1 MQEFQQRNTAPAGV
15 LAQLAVPCTELTDFK
30 TRKIENFTRWV
41 QILVLKPKGQLA
53 LVQTPREEFVRKI
66 AGSFAKSPPDMD
78 ALAKRIREHLAKNDS
93 AARIASTKPI
103 GATSEAFFVEI
114 RGTAQV
120 GSLSSPTSAVMAI
133 TTANHLPLGVYA
145 FATPKAKGD
154 SPAETLMAYLRS
166 VIDRN

>member
-1 MQEFQQRNTAPAGV
+1 MQEFQRRNTAPAGE

-30 TRKIENFTRWV
+30 TRKIENFTRFV
-41 QILVLKPKGQLA
+41 QILVLKPKGQLT
-53 LVQTPREEFVRKI
+53 LVSTLREEFVRKI
-66 AGSFAKSPPDMD
+66 AGSYAKSPPDLD
-78 ALAKRIREHLAKNDS
+78 ALARRIRENLAKNDS
-93 AARIASTKPI
+93 AVRIASTKPI

-120 GSLSSPTSAVMAI
+120 GRLSSPISAVMAI
-133 TTANHLPLGVYA
+133 TTANHLPIGVYA

-154 SPAETLMAYLRS
+154 SPAEISMAYLRS